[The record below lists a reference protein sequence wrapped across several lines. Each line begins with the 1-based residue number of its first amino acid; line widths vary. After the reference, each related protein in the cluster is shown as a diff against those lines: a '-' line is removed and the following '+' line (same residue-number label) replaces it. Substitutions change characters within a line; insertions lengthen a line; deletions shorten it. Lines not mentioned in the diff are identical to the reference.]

1 MLLAVQFVEADGGD
15 FVLWG
20 MAVGGFVA
28 EDGGE
33 DPEVVGALGP
43 EEMVGE
49 DGRDAV
55 VDYGGEDGYGGVGW
69 EVGEEGGVGDVG

>member
-1 MLLAVQFVEADGGD
+1 MLRGL
-15 FVLWG
+15 
-20 MAVGGFVA
+20 AVGGFVA

-43 EEMVGE
+43 EEMVGK

-55 VDYGGEDGYGGVGW
+55 VDYGGEDGYGGVRVGGW
-69 EVGEEGGVGDVG
+69 RRRLGSGMLDRPEGKVVGCARV